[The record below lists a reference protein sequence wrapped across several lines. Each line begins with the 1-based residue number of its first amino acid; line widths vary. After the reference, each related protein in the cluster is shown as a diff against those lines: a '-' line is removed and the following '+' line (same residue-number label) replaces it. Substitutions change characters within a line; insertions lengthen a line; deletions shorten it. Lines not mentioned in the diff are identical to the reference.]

1 MKYSHLHQSRYQTHL
16 QPLVLLHN
24 SHHFLPAKYELKL
37 VNTMGMFFK
46 MALALCFNSPEPIAR
61 AY

>member
-1 MKYSHLHQSRYQTHL
+1 MKCSHLHQSHYQTHL
-16 QPLVLLHN
+16 QPLLLLHN
-24 SHHFLPAKYELKL
+24 SHHFLPANELKL

-46 MALALCFNSPEPIAR
+46 MALALCFNSLEPIAK